1 MMFSSRYHVVCTT
14 LEGRSNRKGY
24 IYIYV
29 ICDLLDEAQ
38 LGHHIFRLKAF
49 PFQWSTAPSSVDTL
63 RD

>member
-1 MMFSSRYHVVCTT
+1 MLSALHLKEDQAEKAT
-14 LEGRSNRKGY
+14 
-24 IYIYV
+24 YIYV

-49 PFQWSTAPSSVDTL
+49 PFLWSAAPSSVNTL